1 LTGIQQLVIFCTT
14 RTTCRRKK
22 EVPRMAKP
30 RSAKTRPSRAARP
43 RRAAATREWKAALEH
58 GRSQAQAVLDRRRAL
73 AARRRRAGFRTAAR
87 ESAGLLVAEGDSW
100 FDYPFFDVLEEL
112 EEGFGY
118 SVESVA
124 HKGDTVEE
132 MAYDANQL
140 DKLARKLEKLVRD
153 QKVPRAILLSGGGND
168 IAGEEFPI
176 LLNHKLSSLPPLN
189 EGVVTG
195 LIDERLRAAIIELAS
210 AVTHLCRQALD
221 TTVPML
227 IHGYDYPVPDGRG
240 YLGGFWVLPGPW
252 LAPGFRQKG
261 YPDNELQVRCDLMV
275 TLIDRFNEVVKGIA
289 GGPGLSHLHY
299 VDLRGTLSQQIQG
312 QAYKGS
318 WNDELHPTE
327 QGFGKVAAKFDTL
340 IRQIA

>member
-1 LTGIQQLVIFCTT
+1 M
-14 RTTCRRKK
+14 
-22 EVPRMAKP
+22 PKP
-30 RSAKTRPSRAARP
+30 RSVKKRRPLSSRP
-43 RRAAATREWKAALEH
+43 RRGVRATREWKAALEH
-58 GRSQAQAVLDRRRAL
+58 GKSQAQAVLDRRRAL
-73 AARRRRAGFRTAAR
+73 AARRRRPGTRAAAR
-87 ESAGLLVAEGDSW
+87 ASAGLLLAEGDSW

-140 DKLARKLEKLVRD
+140 DKLARKLEKLGRD
-153 QKVPRAILLSGGGND
+153 GKVPRAILLSGGGND

-189 EGVVTG
+189 EGVVAG

-210 AVTHLCRQALD
+210 AVTHLCQESLNA
-221 TTVPML
+221 TVPMV

-252 LAPGFRQKG
+252 LAPGFRKKG
-261 YPDNELQVRCDLMV
+261 YPDSELQMRCDLMV
-275 TLIDRFNEVVKGIA
+275 TLIDRFNEAVEGIA
-289 GGPGLSHLHY
+289 GGPGLGHLHY

>member
-1 LTGIQQLVIFCTT
+1 
-14 RTTCRRKK
+14 
-22 EVPRMAKP
+22 MAKP
-30 RSAKTRPSRAARP
+30 RPAKKRPSRSRRP
-43 RRAAATREWKAALEH
+43 RSAAAIRGWRAALEH

-73 AARRRRAGFRTAAR
+73 TARRRRAGFRAVAR
-87 ESAGLLVAEGDSW
+87 ESAGLLLAEGDSW

-118 SVESVA
+118 SIESVA

-132 MAYDANQL
+132 MAYDTNQV
-140 DKLARKLEKLVRD
+140 DKLARKLEKLARD
-153 QKVPRAILLSGGGND
+153 RKVPKAILLSGGGND
-168 IAGEEFPI
+168 IAGEEFPT
-176 LLNHKLSSLPPLN
+176 LLNHRLSSLPPLN
-189 EGVVTG
+189 EGVVRG

-210 AVTHLCRQALD
+210 AVTHLCRQTLNA
-221 TTVPML
+221 TVPMV

-240 YLGGFWVLPGPW
+240 YLGGYWVLPGPW

-261 YPDNELQVRCDLMV
+261 YPDDEMQMRCDLMV
-275 TLIDRFNEVVKGIA
+275 KLIDRFNELLRGIA

-299 VDLRGTLSQQIQG
+299 VDLRGTLSQRLQG

-327 QGFGKVAAKFDTL
+327 LGFGKVAGKFDEL
-340 IRQIA
+340 LRQIA